1 MRAKLIFD
9 LPEETDSFNNAVS
22 ANDMAICIY
31 EFDQFLRDKIKYAD
45 LSDEQYKVYESIRE
59 EFRNKLF
66 ENKIFL

>member
-1 MRAKLIFD
+1 MKAKLIFD

-22 ANDMAICIY
+22 GNDMYLCIY

-45 LSDEQYKVYESIRE
+45 LSEEQYKVYESIRE
-59 EFRNKLF
+59 EFRNKLI